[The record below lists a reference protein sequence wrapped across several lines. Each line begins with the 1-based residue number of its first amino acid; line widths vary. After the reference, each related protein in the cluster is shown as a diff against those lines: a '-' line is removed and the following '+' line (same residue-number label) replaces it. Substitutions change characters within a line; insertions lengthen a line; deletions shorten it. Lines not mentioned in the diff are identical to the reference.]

1 MKNRLLSGII
11 CCFFVFSGDLYAQS
25 VGSPYEAVKDGK
37 GLHAA
42 PIEFASHIMR
52 TGRAKV
58 AFDGVKV
65 VENEDRDLILHAGYT
80 NTGKIMIEPEIWVE
94 IYDTAGNLL
103 DRMQGD
109 PRRVYPGMTSKQS
122 ISVTH
127 ILPGTY
133 EVLLVVD
140 AGEDNIFG
148 AQYTLDL
155 TPKGI
160 ASRQGLVNGLQP

>member
-1 MKNRLLSGII
+1 MKNRFLFSII
-11 CCFFVFSGDLYAQS
+11 CCLFVFSGELYAQS
-25 VGSPYEAVKDGK
+25 AGAPYEAVQDGK
-37 GLHAA
+37 GMHTK

-58 AFDGVKV
+58 AFDGVRV
-65 VENEDRDLILHAGYT
+65 VENEDRDLVLLAGYT
-80 NTGKIMIEPEIWVE
+80 NTGKVMIEPEIWVE

-109 PRRVYPGMTSKQS
+109 EKRLYPGMTSKQS

-140 AGEDNIFG
+140 AGEENIFG